1 MDGSRIKGAVLA
13 VAAVSLLTLGYRFGV
28 GHANDA
34 GPPAAASATGAAV
47 APGPTAA
54 PGAPGAPTGTRMALP
69 DFSSIVAQ
77 YGPAV
82 VNVRVA
88 GMLATGERAEHGED
102 DMPGMNPGGPGMNP
116 GGRPDAQDPF
126 GELFRH
132 FQQMPHP
139 PVPMHGMGSGFIVS
153 PDGIILTNAHVVA
166 GSSEVTVKLVDR
178 REFKAKVLGLDKATD
193 VAVLKIDAHEL
204 PVVKIG
210 DAGRERVGEWAVAIG
225 APFGFENTATA
236 GIISAKARSLPDQ
249 GYVQFIQTDVPVN
262 PGNSGGPL
270 FNLDGEVI
278 GINSQIYSGT
288 GGYQGVSFAIPI
300 NLAMQIEQQ
309 LVKNGKVERAQ
320 LGISIQSVDQSLA
333 QAFGLKQAAGAL
345 ISSVSPGSAGA
356 RAGLAPGEIILQFNG
371 QPIADAADLP
381 PLVASVK
388 PGESATLTLWH
399 QGRTREV
406 SVTLGDAAAKATL
419 TSAAQENDSGKARL
433 GLAVRPLTPEERT
446 QAQVSGGLMVDQV
459 AGPAAKAGI
468 EPGDIVLAVNGE
480 PIASV
485 SQLRTLVGK
494 AGQHLALLVQHQDAR
509 IFVPIDL
516 G

>member
-1 MDGSRIKGAVLA
+1 MDGRKIKGAVLS
-13 VAAVSLLTLGYRFGV
+13 AAAASLLALGYGYGV
-28 GHANDA
+28 SHANDA
-34 GPPAAASATGAAV
+34 R
-47 APGPTAA
+47 TAA
-54 PGAPGAPTGTRMALP
+54 PGVAATAAPQSAAQTGTRMALP

-88 GMLATGERAEHGED
+88 GMVATGEHEEH
-102 DMPGMNPGGPGMNP
+102 DMPGPN
-116 GGRPDAQDPF
+116 PDAQDPF
-126 GELFRH
+126 GDLFRR
-132 FQQMPHP
+132 FQQQTPHQA
-139 PVPMHGMGSGFIVS
+139 VPMRGMGSGFIVS

-166 GSSEVTVKLVDR
+166 GSSEVTVKLIDK
-178 REFKAKVLGLDKATD
+178 REFRARVLGLDKQTD
-193 VAVLKIDAHEL
+193 IAVRKIDAHDL

-210 DAGRERVGEWAVAIG
+210 NASQERVGEWAVAIG

-333 QAFGLKQAAGAL
+333 QAFGMKQATGAL
-345 ISSVSPGSAGA
+345 ISSVSPDSPGA
-356 RAGLAPGEIILQFNG
+356 KAGLQPGEIILKFND

-388 PGESATLTLWH
+388 PGDTATLSLWH
-399 QGRTREV
+399 QGHMREV
-406 SVTLGDAAAKATL
+406 SVKLGDAASKSTVATAL
-419 TSAAQENDSGKARL
+419 ESDSGKARL
-433 GLAVRPLTPEERT
+433 GLAVRPLTPNERE
-446 QAQVSGGLMVDQV
+446 QAQVSGGLMVDHV
-459 AGPAAKAGI
+459 SGPAAKAGI
-468 EPGDIVLAVNGE
+468 EPGDIVLALNGE
-480 PIASV
+480 PVTSV
-485 SQLRTLVGK
+485 TQLRELVAK
-494 AGQHLALLVQHQDAR
+494 DGQHLALLVQHQDAR
-509 IFVPIDL
+509 IFVPIDI

>member
-1 MDGSRIKGAVLA
+1 
-13 VAAVSLLTLGYRFGV
+13 VS
-28 GHANDA
+28 HANDA
-34 GPPAAASATGAAV
+34 RTNDTRTNASGAPV
-47 APGPTAA
+47 APTPSGTV
-54 PGAPGAPTGTRMALP
+54 PTGNRMALP
-69 DFSSIVAQ
+69 DFTSIVAQ

-82 VNVRVA
+82 VNVRVD
-88 GMLATGERAEHGED
+88 GMVATAEHEERD
-102 DMPGMNPGGPGMNP
+102 QSGPN
-116 GGRPDAQDPF
+116 PDAQDPF
-126 GELFRH
+126 GDLFRR
-132 FQQMPHP
+132 FQQQIPHQA
-139 PVPMHGMGSGFIVS
+139 VPMHGMGSGFIVS

-166 GSSEVTVKLVDR
+166 GSSEVTVKLIDK
-178 REFKAKVLGLDKATD
+178 REFRARMVGLDKATD
-193 VAVLKIDAHEL
+193 IAVLKIDAHDL

-210 DAGRERVGEWAVAIG
+210 NASQERVGEWAVAIG

-333 QAFGLKQAAGAL
+333 QAFGMKQATGAL
-345 ISSVSPGSAGA
+345 ISSVSPDSPGA
-356 RAGLAPGEIILQFNG
+356 KAGLQPGEIILKFND

-388 PGESATLTLWH
+388 PGDTATLSLWH
-399 QGRTREV
+399 QGHMREV
-406 SVTLGDAAAKATL
+406 SVKLGDAASKSTVATAL
-419 TSAAQENDSGKARL
+419 ESDSGKARL
-433 GLAVRPLTPEERT
+433 GLAVRPLTPNERE
-446 QAQVSGGLMVDQV
+446 QAQVSGGLMVDHV
-459 AGPAAKAGI
+459 SGPAAKAGI
-468 EPGDIVLAVNGE
+468 EPGDIVLALNGE
-480 PIASV
+480 PVTSV
-485 SQLRTLVGK
+485 TQLRELVAK
-494 AGQHLALLVQHQDAR
+494 DGQHLALLVQHQDAR
-509 IFVPIDL
+509 IFVPIDI